1 MKKIYHI
8 TEDMS
13 FNSGGVR
20 TVLVNLDTYL
30 NNTSDLNST
39 ILSNFKEPNDPY
51 IDFNPSSRLK
61 MWNYSVEYKNYISSQ
76 ISNLDVL
83 HLHGV
88 FMHPQFTASKQAEKH
103 NVPYIVS
110 PHGMLEPWH
119 LKDKQLKKGIYL
131 KLFLEKILSN
141 SSMLHAITPLE
152 KDNLFKLTK
161 HKNIFEIPN
170 FINYSK
176 IPNHLTY
183 NPNEEYILY
192 LGRIHPKK
200 GLDILLESMTK
211 IENKKIK
218 LKIVG
223 EENLY
228 SNELRTKCNNLL
240 INNRVEFVGSVFGDE
255 KYALYANAKAF
266 VAPSFSEAIGM
277 VNLEAA
283 ICKTPVITTFNT
295 GINPDWNINGG
306 LMINPKVDELTNAI
320 NLALSWN
327 ETERFERG
335 GLLSEYVINNYS
347 WEKKGYLWADIYNS
361 LINK

>member
-20 TVLVNLDTYL
+20 TVLVNLDNYL

-51 IDFNPSSRLK
+51 IDFNPSGFK
-61 MWNYSVEYKNYISSQ
+61 MWNYSAGYKNFISSQ
-76 ISNLDVL
+76 IKTLDVL

-88 FMHPQFTASKQAEKH
+88 FMHPQFTASKQASRH

-119 LKDKQLKKGIYL
+119 LNDKQTKKGIYL
-131 KLFLEKILSN
+131 KLVLEKMLAK

-170 FINYSK
+170 FINYTK
-176 IPNHLTY
+176 IPNKLTY
-183 NPNEEYILY
+183 SPKDDYILF

-211 IENKKIK
+211 IDNKKIK

-228 SNELRTKCNNLL
+228 SNELRSKCNNLL
-240 INNRVEFVGSVFGDE
+240 INDRIEFIGSVFGDE

-295 GINPDWNINGG
+295 GINPEWNINGG

-320 NLALSWN
+320 NIALSWT

-335 GLLSEYVINNYS
+335 NLLSEYVINNYS
-347 WEKKGYLWADIYNS
+347 WEKKGYLWSDIYES
-361 LINK
+361 LT